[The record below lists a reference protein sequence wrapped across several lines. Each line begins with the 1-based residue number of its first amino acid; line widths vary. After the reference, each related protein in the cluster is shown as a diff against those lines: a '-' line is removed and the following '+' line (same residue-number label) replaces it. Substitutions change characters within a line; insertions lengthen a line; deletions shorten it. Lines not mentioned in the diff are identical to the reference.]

1 MDWVLIAI
9 FVAIVAV
16 AALLFGMISSAKR
29 RRIQA
34 AQRALDRRISHVV
47 REAEWVH
54 DQGSLD
60 LVGDTY
66 TGDQLRSAWED
77 TQNRMHDLGTEATA
91 LADDAPDEQLRQE
104 LQALCYA
111 LDQLAEA
118 LATNVGLRLG
128 DAQDP
133 ASTTTV
139 PASVDAVDEHRHD
152 LMVAIMPLSRRV

>member
-1 MDWVLIAI
+1 VDWVLIAI
-9 FVAIVAV
+9 FGAIVAV
-16 AALLFGMISSAKR
+16 AALLFGMMSVAKR
-29 RRIQA
+29 RGAQE

-54 DQGSLD
+54 DQASLD

-66 TGDQLRSAWED
+66 TGDELRAAWED
-77 TQNRMHDLGTEATA
+77 TRHRMNDVGREATA

-111 LDQLAEA
+111 LDLLVEA
-118 LATNVGLRLG
+118 LATSVGLRLG

-133 ASTTTV
+133 ASTT
-139 PASVDAVDEHRHD
+139 PAPAATEAVHECRHT

>member
-1 MDWVLIAI
+1 MDWALIGI

-34 AQRALDRRISHVV
+34 AQKALDRRISHVV
-47 REAEWVH
+47 KEAEWAH

-60 LVGDTY
+60 LVADTD
-66 TGDQLRSAWED
+66 TGDELRAEWEEA
-77 TQNRMHDLGTEATA
+77 RPRLHALGTEATA

-111 LDQLAEA
+111 LDLLTEA
-118 LATNVGLRLG
+118 LATHVGLRLG
-128 DAQDP
+128 DPQDP
-133 ASTTTV
+133 ASTTSV
-139 PASVDAVDEHRHD
+139 PASLDAVEQHRHD